1 MPHGTARIADI
12 YQVASEAT
20 LGGMSK
26 PQPRPMVC
34 VAERPTDP
42 LAWTAMARTVS
53 AGDPGVDLASPA
65 DASLGLSEDGW
76 WSTRFI
82 HSVRKSRTDKIG
94 CRYVST
100 LQDPLRK
107 EVLDHYRNR

>member
-12 YQVASEAT
+12 YKVASEAT
-20 LGGMSK
+20 LGGMLK

-42 LAWTAMARTVS
+42 LAWTA
-53 AGDPGVDLASPA
+53 

-82 HSVRKSRTDKIG
+82 HSVSKSRTDKIG

-107 EVLDHYRNR
+107 QVLDHYRNR

>member
-1 MPHGTARIADI
+1 MPHGTAKIADI
-12 YQVASEAT
+12 YKVASDAT
-20 LGGMSK
+20 VGGMSK

-34 VAERPTDP
+34 VAERPMDP
-42 LAWTAMARTVS
+42 DVWTAMARTTS
-53 AGDPGVDLASPA
+53 SGDPAVDLRSPA
-65 DASLGLSEDGW
+65 DPSLGLSAEGW

-82 HSVRKSRTDKIG
+82 HSVRKARTDKIG

-107 EVLDHYRNR
+107 QVLDHYRNR